1 MIGRGGN
8 GGPQVSGDDARYVSA
23 SGDYWLAVAWR
34 DRDEG
39 GRPVRMIASGTAPG
53 GEHGLF
59 ELRELAPGGE
69 AEAVLYV
76 LCSYRGGIPVIVAAP
91 GREG

>member
-1 MIGRGGN
+1 VTGRGEN
-8 GGPQVSGDDARYVSA
+8 GGPQVSGDNACYLSA

-34 DRDEG
+34 DSDEG

-69 AEAVLYV
+69 AEAVLYA
-76 LCSYRGGIPVIVAAP
+76 LSPYGGGIPVIVAAP
-91 GREG
+91 GCEG